1 MFNNSFVQS
10 SLTEEEIEY
19 LKTNSKKFDR
29 FKKIL
34 IKLLEV
40 RSKIPKTKESDF
52 DVANWSQLRAFRD
65 GRETEVSWWLNILS
79 KDTKE

>member
-1 MFNNSFVQS
+1 MFNNSLIQS

-19 LKTNSKKFDR
+19 LKANAKKYDR
-29 FKKIL
+29 FRLIL
-34 IKLLEV
+34 IKLLNA

-52 DVANWSQLRAFRD
+52 DVANWSELRAFRD
-65 GRETEVSWWLNILS
+65 GKDVEIGWWLNILS